1 MTLLLETMDGEL
13 VNCDFLRSISQITGT
28 TDSGATAYAIAGYW
42 AADSIPV
49 TDDPDEPVHL
59 GYYNSE
65 SQESYASMF
74 ADKSKYDAIMSAL
87 AGVIYREMR
96 KTL

>member
-65 SQESYASMF
+65 S
-74 ADKSKYDAIMSAL
+74 
-87 AGVIYREMR
+87 EMR
-96 KTL
+96 RDYDRFIYELASGKTRLFRFGANF